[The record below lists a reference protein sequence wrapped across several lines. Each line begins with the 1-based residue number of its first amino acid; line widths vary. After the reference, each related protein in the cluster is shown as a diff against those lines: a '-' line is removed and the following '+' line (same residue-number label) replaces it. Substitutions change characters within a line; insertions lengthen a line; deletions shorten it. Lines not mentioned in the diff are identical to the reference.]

1 MPDPLEAKAK
11 AQAATLDRWQRM
23 ASTAVAKAVDA
34 AHAHAVVALTDTLKR
49 TADGRATIRKAR
61 QSPSYQAALNRLDEL
76 WDALVGPSATSLNGS
91 IRAARSEFYKEATTE
106 WFERLPKEFLR
117 DGIELR
123 RAEDARANDMRRL
136 VLHGMELRTEIG
148 AKIGDAKR
156 NLLASIERAAR
167 RSVQGHV
174 ATDILETWKATAK
187 SALTR
192 SAVVALSDSQV
203 AIDGI
208 AALDVVRPEFRP
220 VNPFTPD

>member
-1 MPDPLEAKAK
+1 MSDPLEAKAK
-11 AQAATLDRWQRM
+11 VQAATLDRWQRM

-61 QSPSYQAALNRLDEL
+61 QSPSYQAALSRLDEL
-76 WDALVGPSATSLNGS
+76 WERLVGPAITSNLGL
-91 IRAARSEFYKEATTE
+91 IRDARDAFYGEAFAGWQRTLPLEFVVDPDKAKARSESEI
-106 WFERLPKEFLR
+106 R
-117 DGIELR
+117 G
-123 RAEDARANDMRRL
+123 L

-156 NLLASIERAAR
+156 SLLATLERAAR
-167 RSVQGHV
+167 KSHPDAV
-174 ATDILETWKATAK
+174 ATDLLDGWKATAK

-208 AALDVVRPEFRP
+208 AALDVCKPEFRP
-220 VNPFTPD
+220 NNEFTPD